1 MTDQAPKPE
10 NPASKPSPI
19 PTLDPG
25 SDYEMVTTTPDSSK
39 IMTIAM
45 GLILAVAIAG
55 GVIAIAPEVKKVGAQ
70 KEKIAQ
76 LEAELAQ
83 AKVQQ
88 APASSQVET
97 QLSDVQAKMAALG
110 EQAKQLQA
118 SVVNGDM
125 SGKLSQ
131 IETKISQMAQQSQ
144 ILGFSGMIARV
155 QSLQQSPEGSKI
167 LDSIVGTL
175 AASPEG
181 SDIGQ
186 NLEALRASDPN
197 VAQVTEG
204 VAPEDMKAA
213 AMLIGL
219 SQLRHSLSRSNDS
232 FDNDLVLLK
241 KTVPA
246 DNPELLA
253 AIDRLAP
260 QAKYGVLTPQG
271 LSQEFRGITGEI
283 VSASLSGQDVSLQEK
298 AKARMANVC
307 KVEKN
312 GERISGT
319 ETQIAIAAAQK
330 QLDTGNVQGAV
341 DILNTLKGPE
351 RQQTQPFL
359 DKAQATLMAGNLQT
373 TISQNVRAAVQTL
386 MNGGMPNGVVNP
398 YGAGAI
404 TNQIKSMLPGA
415 TAPVQGSMAPQ

>member
-1 MTDQAPKPE
+1 MTDEAPKPE
-10 NPASKPSPI
+10 ISGSKPSPI
-19 PTLDPG
+19 PTLNPG
-25 SDYEMVTTTPDSSK
+25 PDYEMNTTVQDSSK
-39 IMTIAM
+39 VMTIAM
-45 GLILAVAIAG
+45 SIILVVVIVGAVL
-55 GVIAIAPEVKKVGAQ
+55 AIAPEVKKAGAQ
-70 KEKIAQ
+70 KQRIAA

-83 AKVQQ
+83 AKIQQ
-88 APASSQVET
+88 QEPPPSQVET
-97 QLSDVQAKMAALG
+97 QLSDVQVKMAALA

-118 SVVNGDM
+118 SVVSGDM
-125 SGKLSQ
+125 SGKLNQ
-131 IETKISQMAQQSQ
+131 IETKIGQMAQQSQ
-144 ILGFSGMIARV
+144 MFGFSGMIARV
-155 QSLQQSPEGSKI
+155 QSMQQSPEGSRI
-167 LDSIVGTL
+167 LENIVGTL

-181 SDIGQ
+181 SDVGQ

-241 KTVPA
+241 KTIPA

-271 LSQEFRGITGEI
+271 LSQEFRGMTGEI

-298 AKARMANVC
+298 AKARMANVF

-312 GERISGT
+312 GERVSGT

-330 QLDTGNVQGAV
+330 QLDAGNVQGAV
-341 DILNTLKGPE
+341 EILNTLKGPE

-373 TISQNVRAAVQTL
+373 TIAQNVRAAVQTL
-386 MNGGMPNGVVNP
+386 MNGGLPNGVVNP

-404 TNQIKSMLPGA
+404 TNQIKTMAPGA
-415 TAPVQGSMAPQ
+415 ASVPGGAAAQ

>member
-1 MTDQAPKPE
+1 MTDEARKPE
-10 NPASKPSPI
+10 NKSPI
-19 PTLDPG
+19 PTLNPG
-25 SDYEMVTTTPDSSK
+25 PDYEMNTSSQDSSK
-39 IMTIAM
+39 VMAIAM
-45 GLILAVAIAG
+45 GVILVVAVAG
-55 GVIAIAPEVKKVGAQ
+55 GVIAIAPQVKKAGAQ
-70 KEKIAQ
+70 KEQIAALQ
-76 LEAELAQ
+76 AELAQ
-83 AKVQQ
+83 AKIQQ
-88 APASSQVET
+88 QQMQQLPSSHVET
-97 QLSDVQAKMAALG
+97 QLSDMQSKMAALG

-118 SVVNGDM
+118 SVM
-125 SGKLSQ
+125 SGEVGGKLSQ

-144 ILGFSGMIARV
+144 MLGFSGMISRV
-155 QSLQQSPEGSKI
+155 QSMQQSPEGSKI

-175 AASPEG
+175 VSTPDG
-181 SDIGQ
+181 GDVGQ

-197 VAQVTEG
+197 VAQVTQG

-213 AMLIGL
+213 AMLIAL

-232 FDNDLVLLK
+232 FDNDLILLK
-241 KTVPA
+241 KTIPD
-246 DNPELLA
+246 DNAELIA

-271 LSQEFRGITGEI
+271 LSQEFRSMTGEI

-298 AKARMANVC
+298 AKARMANVF

-312 GERISGT
+312 GQRISGT

-330 QLDTGNVQGAV
+330 QLDSGNVQGAV

-386 MNGGMPNGVVNP
+386 MNGGLPNGIVNP
-398 YGAGAI
+398 YGTGAI
-404 TNQIKSMLPGA
+404 TNQIKNMTPGSA
-415 TAPVQGSMAPQ
+415 APQ

>member
-1 MTDQAPKPE
+1 MTDEAPKPE
-10 NPASKPSPI
+10 ISGSKPSPI
-19 PTLDPG
+19 PTLNPG
-25 SDYEMVTTTPDSSK
+25 PDYEMNTTVQDSSK
-39 IMTIAM
+39 VMTIAM
-45 GLILAVAIAG
+45 SIILAV
-55 GVIAIAPEVKKVGAQ
+55 VIVGAVLAIAPEVKKAGAQ
-70 KEKIAQ
+70 KEKIAA

-83 AKVQQ
+83 AKIQQ
-88 APASSQVET
+88 QETPPSQVET
-97 QLSDVQAKMAALG
+97 QLSDVQVKMAALA

-118 SVVNGDM
+118 SVVSGDM
-125 SGKLSQ
+125 SGKLTQ

-144 ILGFSGMIARV
+144 MLGFSGMIARV
-155 QSLQQSPEGSKI
+155 QSMQQSPEGSKI
-167 LDSIVGTL
+167 LENIVGTL

-181 SDIGQ
+181 SDVGQ

-232 FDNDLVLLK
+232 FESDLVLLK

-246 DNPELLA
+246 DNSELLS

-271 LSQEFRGITGEI
+271 LSQEFRGMTGEI

-298 AKARMANVC
+298 AKARMANVF

-312 GERISGT
+312 GERVSGT
-319 ETQIAIAAAQK
+319 ETQIAITAAQK
-330 QLDTGNVQGAV
+330 QLDAGNVQGAV
-341 DILNTLKGPE
+341 EILNTLKGPE

-373 TISQNVRAAVQTL
+373 TIAQNVRAAVQTL
-386 MNGGMPNGVVNP
+386 MNGGLPNGVVNP

-404 TNQIKSMLPGA
+404 TNQIKTMVPGA
-415 TAPVQGSMAPQ
+415 ASVPGGAAAQ